1 MDTDRAIKAILDDL
15 DKKGILDTTTI
26 VLYSDHNCYYDNLG
40 LHVRYD
46 TDEVNANTSE
56 IYNVPFFIYD
66 KTLMKNTDKEDR
78 VIDDFCNTYDIYPT
92 ICSLFGLEYSLNMT
106 QGYNV
111 FSDEIENSVF
121 ASYLTAMFTDKI
133 YSFNIEEYFD
143 LSNGN
148 LSQEELAR
156 FRAGANKFYMKQEK
170 IDKIYNNMINSYY
183 KNK

>member
-1 MDTDRAIKAILDDL
+1 
-15 DKKGILDTTTI
+15 
-26 VLYSDHNCYYDNLG
+26 
-40 LHVRYD
+40 
-46 TDEVNANTSE
+46 
-56 IYNVPFFIYD
+56 
-66 KTLMKNTDKEDR
+66 
-78 VIDDFCNTYDIYPT
+78 
-92 ICSLFGLEYSLNMT
+92 MT

-148 LSQEELAR
+148 LSQEEVER